1 MESKLREQYRAMIE
15 DIFSQHRI
23 RPEELPNIDIY
34 MDQLTTFMDDRLRVF
49 TRNPDNDKVLTKTMI
64 NNYTKNELLPPPK
77 KKKYSKEH
85 LILLIFIF
93 YLKNNFS
100 IDDINE
106 LLEPLKNLMLNGDSN
121 GYTMTDVYRESLVW
135 SSDAEEHLRREL
147 DRIFEKSSGTFA
159 DAEDEMRDELQRF
172 SFLMMLSHEVQIRKS
187 LMQKILDAYRK
198 PESQKEMKPAKHK
211 KKKA

>member
-1 MESKLREQYRAMIE
+1 MSKILVVEDETAINRMLCMNLDIVGYETAAFFDGRQLLDYLADGGRADLALVDVM
-15 DIFSQHRI
+15 
-23 RPEELPNIDIY
+23 LP
-34 MDQLTTFMDDRLRVF
+34 
-49 TRNPDNDKVLTKTMI
+49 KVGG
-64 NNYTKNELLPPPK
+64 
-77 KKKYSKEH
+77 
-85 LILLIFIF
+85 F
-93 YLKNNFS
+93 
-100 IDDINE
+100 E